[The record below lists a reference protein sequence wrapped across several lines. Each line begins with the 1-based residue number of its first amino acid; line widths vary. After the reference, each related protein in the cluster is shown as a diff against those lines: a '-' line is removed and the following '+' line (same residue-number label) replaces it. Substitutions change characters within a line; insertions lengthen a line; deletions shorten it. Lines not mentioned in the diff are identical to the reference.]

1 MKSFRKITAW
11 AMALAISSTATAVT
25 AFAEG
30 NAVTTDVPAASEPV
44 STEPVSTDIVTT
56 EAIIATTTASTEN
69 ISAVTTAV
77 PTTPVVSPVV
87 SAVIGPM
94 EVRVDTTTKDFYIKD
109 NSTGHTVDCKGST
122 VNISGTI
129 LEETVDTEEVT
140 DPTDEQTTAVLALL
154 DAVLSKK
161 VDTIVYADS
170 VTDIK
175 CVDIDGS
182 MMTENV
188 SITFGKNI
196 KTITP
201 DLLKDVTSKVTIYG
215 YKGTAAETFAASN
228 NATFVALDESVSTN
242 VTYEASAVTTTATT
256 VTATDAA
263 TTKKATTATKK
274 ATTKKATTT
283 AKASDS
289 PKTGDA
295 GVGLIAGV
303 LALSAVTGAF
313 ALRKKDNE

>member
-44 STEPVSTDIVTT
+44 TTDIVTT
-56 EAIIATTTASTEN
+56 EAIIAATTASTEN

-77 PTTPVVSPVV
+77 PTTPVVSPVISGKFGTAEITV
-87 SAVIGPM
+87 NTATN
-94 EVRVDTTTKDFYIKD
+94 EVTVKDTA
-109 NSTGHTVDCKGST
+109 TGMTVELKGST
-122 VNISGTI
+122 INFDGSVIQTIDISN
-129 LEETVDTEEVT
+129 TEL
-140 DPTDEQTTAVLALL
+140 TDEQNAVLAGLL
-154 DAVLSKK
+154 TVASSVK
-161 VDTIVYADS
+161 VDTLNFSDN
-170 VTDIK
+170 VTEVKSLAI
-175 CVDIDGS
+175 GS
-182 MMTENV
+182 TMAENLTMV
-188 SITFGKNI
+188 FGKNI
-196 KTITP
+196 KTIAD
-201 DLLKDVTSKVTIYG
+201 DLLGESTAKVTIKG

-228 NATFVALDESVSTN
+228 NATFVAFDESVSTN

-263 TTKKATTATKK
+263 TTKKATTASKK

-289 PKTGDA
+289 PKTGDS
-295 GVGLIAGV
+295 GVGMIAGV
-303 LALSAVTGAF
+303 LALSAVTGAI

>member
-30 NAVTTDVPAASEPV
+30 NAVTTDFPAASEPV
-44 STEPVSTDIVTT
+44 TTDIVTT

-77 PTTPVVSPVV
+77 PTTPVVSPVISGKFGTAEITV
-87 SAVIGPM
+87 NTATN
-94 EVRVDTTTKDFYIKD
+94 EVTVKDTA
-109 NSTGHTVDCKGST
+109 TGMTVELKGST
-122 VNISGTI
+122 INFDGSVVQTISINKEDMT
-129 LEETVDTEEVT
+129 EETSKVLEALIGIEADINVDSIKFSDNVTEVKDLT
-140 DPTDEQTTAVLALL
+140 IGTTANTL
-154 DAVLSKK
+154 
-161 VDTIVYADS
+161 
-170 VTDIK
+170 
-175 CVDIDGS
+175 
-182 MMTENV
+182 

-196 KTITP
+196 KTINP
-201 DLLKDVTSKVTIYG
+201 DLLDDTTANVTIYG
-215 YKGTAAETFAASN
+215 YKGTAAETFATSN
-228 NATFVALDESVSTN
+228 NATFVAFDESVSTN

-263 TTKKATTATKK
+263 TTKKATTASKK

-289 PKTGDA
+289 PKTGDS
-295 GVGLIAGV
+295 GVGMIAGV
-303 LALSAVTGAF
+303 LALSAVTGAI
-313 ALRKKDNE
+313 ALRKKENE